1 MNRKE
6 ITGTL
11 YVCIDGVNVPWDT
24 LTLEQ
29 KTEISDVLN
38 RRAVKAAL
46 LAQGFTI
53 KEIPVKK

>member
-1 MNRKE
+1 LRRKE

-11 YVCIDGVNVPWDT
+11 YVSIDGVDVLWDT

-38 RRAVKAAL
+38 KRAVKAAL

-53 KEIPVKK
+53 REIPVQK